1 MDSFREQL
9 YLGKLVEGY
18 RLKVGKYKQILQ
30 QEETIDIDIH
40 DL

>member
-18 RLKVGKYKQILQ
+18 RIKVGKYKQVLQ